1 MDYTALSFLDMSKV
15 TVKKNLIIFHNPGE
29 WADIYAMILR
39 DFGMGMALRTRLR
52 KEMGFTY
59 RHHQGLVPNEHSYI
73 NSPSMHYEQQVH
85 VDFYSEAA
93 QSWFQLKYL
102 NRSTDTEEVVH

>member
-1 MDYTALSFLDMSKV
+1 MSKV

-29 WADIYAMILR
+29 WSDIYALILR
-39 DFGMGMALRTRLR
+39 DFGMKMALRTRLR

-59 RHHQGLVPNEHSYI
+59 RHHQGLVPVDHPTLNG
-73 NSPSMHYEQQVH
+73 PKMHYEEQVH

-102 NRSTDTEEVVH
+102 NRPTGNEEVVH

>member
-1 MDYTALSFLDMSKV
+1 MSKV
-15 TVKKNLIIFHNPGE
+15 TVKKNLIIFHSPGE
-29 WADIYAMILR
+29 WSDIYALILR
-39 DFGMGMALRTRLR
+39 DFGMRMALRVRLR

-59 RHHQGLVPNEHSYI
+59 RHHKGLVPNEHPYKDG
-73 NSPSMHYEQQVH
+73 PSMHYEEQVH

-102 NRSTDTEEVVH
+102 NRSTNAIDE

>member
-1 MDYTALSFLDMSKV
+1 VDYTALSFLDMSKV

-29 WADIYAMILR
+29 WSDIYAMILR
-39 DFGMGMALRTRLR
+39 DFGMKMALRTRLR

-59 RHHQGLVPNEHSYI
+59 RHHRGLVANEHPYKDG
-73 NSPSMHYEQQVH
+73 PSMHYEEQIH
-85 VDFYSEAA
+85 LDFFSEAA

-102 NRSTDTEEVVH
+102 NRPTDPLVLR

>member
-1 MDYTALSFLDMSKV
+1 MSKV

-29 WADIYAMILR
+29 WSDIYAMILR
-39 DFGMGMALRTRLR
+39 DFGIKMALRAQLR

-59 RHHQGLVPNEHSYI
+59 RYHRGLVPNEHPRE
-73 NSPSMHYEQQVH
+73 NGPNMRYEEQVH
-85 VDFYSEAA
+85 LDFFSEAA

-102 NRSTDTEEVVH
+102 NRPTDNEEVVH

>member
-1 MDYTALSFLDMSKV
+1 MSKV
-15 TVKKNLIIFHNPGE
+15 IVKKNLIIFHNTTE
-29 WADIYAMILR
+29 WVDIYAMILR
-39 DFGMGMALRTRLR
+39 DFGMKMALRSQLR

-59 RHHQGLVPNEHSYI
+59 RYHRSLVANEHPYKDG
-73 NSPSMHYEQQVH
+73 PSMHYEEQVH
-85 VDFYSEAA
+85 LDFFSEAA

>member
-1 MDYTALSFLDMSKV
+1 MSKI

-29 WADIYAMILR
+29 WSDIYAMILR
-39 DFGMGMALRTRLR
+39 DFGIKMALRTQLR

-59 RHHQGLVPNEHSYI
+59 RYHRGLVPNEHPRE
-73 NSPSMHYEQQVH
+73 NGPNMRYEEQVH
-85 VDFYSEAA
+85 LDFFSEAA

-102 NRSTDTEEVVH
+102 NRPTGNEEVVY

>member
-1 MDYTALSFLDMSKV
+1 MSKV

-29 WADIYAMILR
+29 WSDIYAMILR
-39 DFGMGMALRTRLR
+39 DFGMKMALRTQLR

-59 RHHQGLVPNEHSYI
+59 RHHRGLVANEHPYKDG
-73 NSPSMHYEQQVH
+73 PSMHYEEQVH
-85 VDFYSEAA
+85 LDFFSAAA

-102 NRSTDTEEVVH
+102 NRPTSNEEVVH